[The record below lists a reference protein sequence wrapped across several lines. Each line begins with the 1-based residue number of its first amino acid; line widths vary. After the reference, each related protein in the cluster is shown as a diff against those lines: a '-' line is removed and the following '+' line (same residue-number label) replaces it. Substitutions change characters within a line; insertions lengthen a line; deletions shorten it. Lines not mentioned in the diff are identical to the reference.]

1 MKNQLKRGERYKI
14 SRTLCVEL
22 VDGEEIPLYD
32 DNLGDT
38 VEIVAHLSGDYYDVN
53 NITKGYSQYVPSSI
67 LEKII

>member
-14 SRTLCVEL
+14 SRILCVEL

-32 DNLGDT
+32 DNIGDI

-53 NITKGYSQYVPSSI
+53 NITQGYSQYVPESI
-67 LEKII
+67 LEKID